1 MKLRRDATG
10 EILKRRK
17 DTTAKDDTGN
27 NAGSLPLYKE

>member
-1 MKLRRDATG
+1 MKLRREATG

-17 DTTAKDDTGN
+17 DIAANDDTN